1 MQEPIK
7 LAIALKY
14 DAVEQDAPVVIAAGR
29 GDIAARLIAAA
40 EQEQVPIHED
50 PVLAQTL
57 VSLPLGTEIPPELYQ
72 AVAQII
78 VFVWQL
84 DKKHG
89 GEEKK
94 L

>member
-1 MQEPIK
+1 MQEPLK
-7 LAIALKY
+7 LAVALQY
-14 DAVEQDAPVVIAAGR
+14 DGEQDAPVVIAAGR
-29 GDIAARLIAAA
+29 GDIAAKLIAAA
-40 EQEQVPIHED
+40 EQEQVPVYED
-50 PVLAQTL
+50 PALAQTL

-84 DKKHG
+84 DKKYG
-89 GEEKK
+89 GEGNK